1 MGYGTHNGSPLLAT
15 REGPAPAYQV
25 PIIIHAFCCSIA
37 FALVLPGGAILA
49 RYLRT
54 FKRWWYTGHWIAQLG
69 AGVLIVTG
77 VALAVVANIQSGTAL
92 DNHKARK
99 AILEL
104 RCRIPDLSQ
113 RTGFGILVVYILQ
126 CLIGAVVHFV
136 KAKHAR
142 RRPIQN
148 YFHAILGIILIAMGM
163 YQIHTGYNFEWPAY
177 MGSRLPGWVNSL
189 WIIWCILLVVLYA
202 AGLGFLR
209 KQYAQEAAARSR
221 NSHIVLGALEA
232 QRQRIFSAEGNADI
246 K

>member
-1 MGYGTHNGSPLLAT
+1 MGHGMDNGPPLLVT
-15 REGPAPAYQV
+15 REGPAPSYQV
-25 PIIIHAFCCSIA
+25 PIIIHAFCCIIA
-37 FALVLPGGAILA
+37 FALFLPGGAILA

-54 FKRWWYTGHWIAQLG
+54 FKPWWYTGHWIAQLG
-69 AGVLIVTG
+69 AGVFIVTG
-77 VALAVVANIQSGTAL
+77 VALAVVANIQSGAAL
-92 DNHKARK
+92 DNHK
-99 AILEL
+99 
-104 RCRIPDLSQ
+104 

-126 CLIGAVVHFV
+126 CLIGAIVHFV

-163 YQIHTGYNFEWPAY
+163 YQIRTGYSFEWPAY

-189 WIIWCILLVVLYA
+189 WIIWCILLVVAYA
-202 AGLGFLR
+202 AGMWFLR

-232 QRQRIFSAEGNADI
+232 QRQRIFSAEGNPHL